1 MNGGRGRRQFGPNVN
16 QRLNEP
22 SRAFGQMKRGHAFG
36 FVQFIEK
43 CGMQFN
49 ELVKRSRQWTQFT
62 DGVEF
67 GVGYCGVN
75 KFKRVR
81 VFFDGVPRVVAAL
94 LDLLFH
100 FTQMHVQSV

>member
-1 MNGGRGRRQFGPNVN
+1 MER
-16 QRLNEP
+16 
-22 SRAFGQMKRGHAFG
+22 SHASG

-49 ELVKRSRQWTQFT
+49 ELVKRSRQGTQFAHR
-62 DGVEF
+62 VKF

-75 KFKRVR
+75 KFKRVG

-94 LDLLFH
+94 LDLLLH
-100 FTQMHVQSV
+100 FTQMHVQRV